1 MSKAADKTRSATVY
15 MVALGGAWGQVKL
28 TGLSF
33 DEMRVCDATFSG
45 PRLAVDTLDEAGA
58 RNGLAFAM
66 RAKAA
71 TRAFKT
77 IAEGRS

>member
-15 MVALGGAWGQVKL
+15 MVALGGARGQVKL

-33 DEMRVCDATFSG
+33 DEMRVCDATFRG

-58 RNGLAFAM
+58 RNGLAFEM
-66 RAKAA
+66 RARAG
-71 TRAFKT
+71 TRAF
-77 IAEGRS
+77 IAVAEGRS

>member
-1 MSKAADKTRSATVY
+1 MGNAADKTRTATVY
-15 MVALGGAWGQVKL
+15 MVALGGAWGQIKL

-58 RNGLAFAM
+58 RNGLAFSM
-66 RAKAA
+66 RARAG
-71 TRAFKT
+71 TMAFKAV
-77 IAEGRS
+77 AEGRS